1 MNEIDIKK
9 IYNLKIKEYLKHNKQ
24 FYEKSRPFITDKEYD
39 KLKNEIIN
47 LENENLNL
55 KNKNSPSHNVGFKP
69 QNHLINI
76 SIKYLCYL
84 YQMHSVKKI

>member
-24 FYEKSRPFITDKEYD
+24 YYEKSRPIITDKEYD

-69 QNHLINI
+69 SKSFDKYSIN
-76 SIKYLCYL
+76 
-84 YQMHSVKKI
+84 